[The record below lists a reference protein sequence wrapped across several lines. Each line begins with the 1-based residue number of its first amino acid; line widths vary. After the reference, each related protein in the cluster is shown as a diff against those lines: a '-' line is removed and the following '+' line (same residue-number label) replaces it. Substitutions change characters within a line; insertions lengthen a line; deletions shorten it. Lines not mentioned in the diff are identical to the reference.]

1 MCNYVKIYFLLRIL
15 LGCVCVNC
23 ELKKNIGVSNA
34 LKIVLDISSLS
45 ISLLTNFAIY
55 FCFIAR
61 CNTYLLH
68 VYLVKGFGLFL

>member
-1 MCNYVKIYFLLRIL
+1 MSRYIFVVYIFC
-15 LGCVCVNC
+15 CVCVNC